1 VNAGWSSIIR
11 EASQNLAAWKALE
24 KHVSE
29 IKPQLWKY
37 HPHFFNDSNRIDM
50 ATDLRWLAAEKTLHN
65 YKSCPIM

>member
-24 KHVSE
+24 NPVSE

-37 HPHFFNDSNRIDM
+37 HPHFFNDSNRIDT
-50 ATDLRWLAAEKTLHN
+50 ATDLRGLAAEKTLHN
-65 YKSCPIM
+65 YKSCHIM